1 MKGKIKGR
9 VGDLQTKQMV
19 FQEVRK
25 EMMGD
30 EAVRNKL
37 DRWWSTNGKEDSTC
51 MRKEGRLVRLKGP
64 GVIRS

>member
-1 MKGKIKGR
+1 MSERKHEVRCMKGKIKGR

-30 EAVRNKL
+30 SFRAFIM
-37 DRWWSTNGKEDSTC
+37 C
-51 MRKEGRLVRLKGP
+51 
-64 GVIRS
+64 